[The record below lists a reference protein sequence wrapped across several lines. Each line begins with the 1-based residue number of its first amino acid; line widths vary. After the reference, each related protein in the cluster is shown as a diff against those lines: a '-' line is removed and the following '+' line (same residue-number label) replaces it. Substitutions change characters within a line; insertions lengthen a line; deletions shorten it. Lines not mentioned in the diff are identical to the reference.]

1 MSDFLRTRASALRR
15 FAARPGAPYLALALV
30 LLALH
35 AQFTLGTGDDPMY
48 ASILD
53 NYTLWGFTVQHY
65 YTWSAR
71 SLVEA
76 ALCVVEAL
84 PTVLWRVADPL
95 LIALCAYLAARIL
108 GCEKNA
114 DAGWALAGLAL
125 CYDWTVMRTAGWVC
139 TTLVFV
145 WPLAAALAAAQ
156 PLVQARRGLRV
167 PRWAYVPA
175 ALAAVYAANMEQL
188 MAAMALC
195 LLATS
200 ELAHWRLFV
209 WMAFAVSVGSDGFAL
224 FFGRAFGKHKLIPK
238 VSPNKTVEGAAGGLV
253 GGVFAA
259 LVMYGF
265 SVCMGDNLP
274 IWLFL
279 GLGLAGSVVTQV
291 GDIVASY
298 IKRICGVKDFGK
310 IFPGHG
316 GLLDRMDGIMY
327 NCVALCIFVLLV
339 TA

>member
-1 MSDFLRTRASALRR
+1 MTAM
-15 FAARPGAPYLALALV
+15 AAAAIKHEP
-30 LLALH
+30 
-35 AQFTLGTGDDPMY
+35 DPREM
-48 ASILD
+48 L
-53 NYTLWGFTVQHY
+53 
-65 YTWSAR
+65 
-71 SLVEA
+71 A
-76 ALCVVEAL
+76 ALLPAFYPAL
-84 PTVLWRVADPL
+84 P
-95 LIALCAYLAARIL
+95 I
-108 GCEKNA
+108 
-114 DAGWALAGLAL
+114 
-125 CYDWTVMRTAGWVC
+125 
-139 TTLVFV
+139 
-145 WPLAAALAAAQ
+145 
-156 PLVQARRGLRV
+156 
-167 PRWAYVPA
+167 
-175 ALAAVYAANMEQL
+175 
-188 MAAMALC
+188 MALC

-327 NCVALCIFVLLV
+327 NSVALCIFVLLV